1 MVFTWLHKSI
11 RYYVR
16 RHLILACAV
25 ALSAAIFCAAL
36 MTGHSLHDGL
46 RRNLSK
52 RIGTLQHALYFPER
66 SVRASLAETNTA
78 VEAALLIQGELL
90 DNQGNVCATKVHIIG
105 IAPKKGSA
113 PLTHPILNERARN
126 MIQGTEA
133 SLRFKKSTGLSVE
146 LPLGDTQS
154 SRIIRRAIQFPET
167 SAGLPE
173 GLTRLPLDF
182 ALEPNT
188 LPPVNIFVPYAL
200 LEETLGLAGQA
211 NLFVSTGAAFTFPLS
226 CEDFGLTLQPS
237 PSGTTLTSKYIYLPP
252 KVTTLFS
259 SNAAP
264 QTASFYL
271 ADSFEAQ
278 GRETPYGFVGAVTP
292 SFCVTPL
299 DLQSDE
305 IVINAWLANQLAL
318 EPQQKIT
325 LKWRRFETNGKL
337 VPEERTFR
345 IRSIMPTEEAAA
357 CKAVMPTFPGMKDV
371 DSCAAWDVGM
381 PMDKAKLNDKENEAY
396 WKAWRETPK
405 LLMSASAGEECFG
418 AIFGKAMSLRLQETP
433 EQIRHQIE
441 TSLRAED
448 AGAIM
453 MNLAR
458 DGEQA
463 ARGSTDFNGLFIGM
477 LFILIISSLLLA
489 SLTFS
494 LTLDSRKRELA
505 LLLATGWSRQRCLL
519 TFFLEWTPTLL
530 LASILGVVLGCGVTR
545 FLIWSLSR
553 FWRTAFAEATLTY
566 SFSMSVAL
574 ISILIPTAIMGLILF
589 FQLRNRT
596 RQSPTTLWQTADE
609 RMTPLLHPSR
619 ISPPLLN
626 IFGTLLALL
635 ALLILFLTARGEH
648 AHGAFFGAGFFLL
661 LSLVLFIRSSATLW
675 RASLNDKSSP
685 VLTGLCRAAHLPR
698 RNTPVVLLIAL
709 GTFLVIG
716 VLSMKHDPAANT
728 ANTSSGSGGFASIV
742 SSIIPF
748 EREKGIEMAKRIS
761 GAKVVIPIRV
771 HEGDMAGCLNMNA
784 PGLPTVYGIPA
795 QELARLRAFE
805 PPLAGG
811 VWSPLGLN
819 LTNGSLPALAADLSM
834 LQYSLKAKADPNQ
847 GTLYRYGDASVQLVG
862 VLPIR
867 NTILQGALLMDEQAF
882 LKAFP
887 NEQGYR
893 LWLCDYA
900 PYLLRE
906 LTSAPTRLTKAS
918 NKLMAV
924 QHPEPG
930 ISLETTEQRLRLLAS
945 VESTYLDMF
954 LVFGGLGMMLGLF
967 GITLIIFRGVEERRH
982 EFALLGALGI
992 PRKQIFL
999 LLLSEY
1005 GALVACGLLSGLIP
1019 ALIAIQPAAT
1029 SLKSEMPWL
1038 TLLGVIASLILSAIL
1053 CIVGSAFLVTR
1064 SLSLDALKNE

>member
-1 MVFTWLHKSI
+1 MVITWLHKSI
-11 RYYVR
+11 RYYIS

-36 MTGHSLHDGL
+36 MTGHSLHEGL
-46 RRNLSK
+46 RKNLSK
-52 RIGTLQHALYFPER
+52 RIGPLQHALYFPER
-66 SVRASLAETNTA
+66 SIRASLAKTNTA
-78 VEAALLIQGELL
+78 IEAALLIQGELL
-90 DNQGNVCATKVHIIG
+90 DSQGNVCATKAQIIG
-105 IAPKKGSA
+105 IAPRAGIP
-113 PLTHPILNERARN
+113 PLSHPVLNERARS
-126 MIQGTEA
+126 MLQGMEA
-133 SLRFKKSTGLSVE
+133 SLRFKKPTGLSVE

-154 SRIIRRAIQFPET
+154 SRIIRRAIQIPAT
-167 SAGLPE
+167 SPGLPE
-173 GLTRLPLDF
+173 GLTRIPLDF
-182 ALEPNT
+182 AREPST

-200 LEETLGLAGQA
+200 LEEVLDLAGQA
-211 NLFVSTGAAFTFPLS
+211 NLFVSTGDPLNLPLS
-226 CEDFGLTLQPS
+226 CEDFGLTLNS
-237 PSGTTLTSKYIYLPP
+237 STGTTLTSKYIYLPQ
-252 KVTTLFS
+252 KVTTLFP
-259 SNAAP
+259 SNATP

-278 GRETPYGFVGAVTP
+278 ERQTPYGFVGAVTP
-292 SFCVTPL
+292 SFCGTPH
-299 DLQSDE
+299 DLKSDE
-305 IVINAWLANQLAL
+305 VVINAWLANQLTL

-325 LKWRRFETNGKL
+325 LKWRRFETNGRL
-337 VPEERTFR
+337 IPEERTFH
-345 IRSIMPTEEAAA
+345 IRAIIPTEEAAA
-357 CKAVMPTFPGMKDV
+357 CKAFMPTFPGMKDV

-381 PMDKAKLNDKENEAY
+381 PMDKEKLNDKENEAY

-418 AIFGKAMSLRLQETP
+418 AILGKAMSIRLQETP
-433 EQIRHQIE
+433 EKVRHLVE
-441 TSLRAED
+441 TNLRAED
-448 AGAIM
+448 AGAVM

-458 DGEQA
+458 DGARA
-463 ARGSTDFNGLFIGM
+463 AQGSTDFNGLFIGM

-505 LLLATGWSRQRCLL
+505 LLLATGWSRQRCLM
-519 TFFLEWTPTLL
+519 TYFLEWMPTLL
-530 LASILGVVLGCGVTR
+530 IASILGVILGCGVTH

-553 FWRTAFAEATLTY
+553 FWRAAFAEASLTY
-566 SFSMSVAL
+566 AFSLNVAL
-574 ISILIPTAIMGLILF
+574 ISILSLMAIMGTILF
-589 FQLRNRT
+589 LHLRRLT
-596 RQSPTTLWQTADE
+596 RQSPTTLWQVADE
-609 RMTPLLHPSR
+609 RMTPLSRPSKV
-619 ISPPLLN
+619 SPHLLN

-635 ALLILFLTARGEH
+635 ALLILLLTARGEH

-675 RASLNDKSSP
+675 RASLTDKSGP
-685 VLTGLCRAAHLPR
+685 ILTGLCRAAHLPR

-716 VLSMKHDPAANT
+716 VLSMKQDPAANT
-728 ANTSSGSGGFASIV
+728 ANPSSGSGGFESMV

-748 EREKGIEMAKRIS
+748 EREKGMEMAKRIS

-771 HEGDMAGCLNMNA
+771 HEGDNAGCLNMNA
-784 PGLPTVYGIPA
+784 PVSPTVYGLDA
-795 QELARLRAFE
+795 QALARLRAFE
-805 PPLAGG
+805 PPNAGG
-811 VWSPLGLN
+811 VWSPLSLT
-819 LTNGSLPALAADLSM
+819 LTNGCLPALAADLSM
-834 LQYSLKAKADPNQ
+834 LQYSLKANANPNH

-862 VLPIR
+862 VLPVR

-906 LTSAPTRLTKAS
+906 LTSAPTQLAKS
-918 NKLMAV
+918 NQKLMAV

-930 ISLETTEQRLRLLAS
+930 ISIETTEQRLRLLAS

-954 LVFGGLGMMLGLF
+954 LVFGGLGLMLGLF
-967 GITLIIFRGVEERRH
+967 GIALIIIRGVEERKH
-982 EFALLGALGI
+982 EFALLGALGLS
-992 PRKQIFL
+992 RKHVFFL
-999 LLLSEY
+999 LFSEY
-1005 GALVACGLLSGLIP
+1005 GALIASGLFSGLLP

-1029 SLKSEMPWL
+1029 ALKSEMPWL
-1038 TLLGVIASLILSAIL
+1038 TLLGVIASLILSAML